1 METVKKLLKDV
12 VGAKSADQI
21 MCEIEPTL
29 QDLQQLG
36 WNEMRPWSDFFATF
50 KTPQFQFKHLEQRI
64 VTNFLH
70 YRTNYAFLSL
80 GVLAL
85 QILMAPMILFTA
97 FTIVGLWTYLF
108 VIHRT
113 SLILG
118 DIVLDATKKK
128 LLFGGITCLLFV
140 VTGTLERL
148 LWTIIYSV
156 LLCGLHM
163 VFRPRSVSSKANRVY
178 EEAKLN
184 GINIGTVF
192 GFAEGKSSGNFS
204 GASKH
209 DDIEDPTTVDEGYPG
224 NFRRRGGKAD

>member
-1 METVKKLLKDV
+1 MLGPRT
-12 VGAKSADQI
+12 ADQI
-21 MCEIEPTL
+21 ISELEPAL

-50 KTPQFQFKHLEQRI
+50 KQPQFQLKHLEQRI

-70 YRTNYAFLSL
+70 YRTNYAFVCL

-85 QILMAPMILFTA
+85 QVLMAPMIIFSA
-97 FTIVGLWTYLF
+97 FTIAGLWAYLF
-108 VIHRT
+108 AIHKKP
-113 SLILG
+113 LIAG

-128 LLFGGITCLLFV
+128 LLFAGVACFLLV
-140 VTGTLERL
+140 ITGTLERL

-184 GINIGTVF
+184 GVNIGTVF
-192 GFAEGKSSGNFS
+192 GFAESKSNSKPLSGS
-204 GASKH
+204 SKY
-209 DDIEDPTTVDEGYPG
+209 DDIEDPSVQTDDSYV
-224 NFRRRGGKAD
+224 RRRSSKA